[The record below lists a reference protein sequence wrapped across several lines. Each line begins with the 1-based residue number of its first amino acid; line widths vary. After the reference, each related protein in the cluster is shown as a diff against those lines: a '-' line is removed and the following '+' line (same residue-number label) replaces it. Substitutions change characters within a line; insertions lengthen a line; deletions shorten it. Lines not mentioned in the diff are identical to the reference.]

1 VKRYALDRIS
11 NLEVLSTLFQQDTDF
26 DMEKMYKHCFG
37 VIYPGDVKPEKIVLS
52 IEPFQ
57 GKYIKSL
64 PLHETQ
70 EVLIDNDKELRVS
83 LNIYPTYDFKQEILS
98 MGENVK
104 VLEPADFAEEMKN
117 VFSNALG
124 QYS

>member
-1 VKRYALDRIS
+1 MK
-11 NLEVLSTLFQQDTDF
+11 STKARTNQKKD
-26 DMEKMYKHCFG
+26 
-37 VIYPGDVKPEKIVLS
+37 KPEKIVLS